1 MPPLGFGGGSRTLNL
16 QAPMMSVPRYHVA
29 TINQC
34 FNRKNTFFLISKH
47 CSIIFSEREKTS
59 AIGNEIALSWKTI
72 CGDVSSHAGHPPYN
86 NHCNTQDSAANA
98 SCHLSP

>member
-1 MPPLGFGGGSRTLNL
+1 MGFGGGSRTLNM
-16 QAPMMSVPRYHVA
+16 QTPMKSVPRYHVA

-59 AIGNEIALSWKTI
+59 ATRQSLA
-72 CGDVSSHAGHPPYN
+72 VAGLASQNLYN
-86 NHCNTQDSAANA
+86 
-98 SCHLSP
+98 P

>member
-1 MPPLGFGGGSRTLNL
+1 MGFGGGSRTLNM

-34 FNRKNTFFLISKH
+34 FNRKNTFFLISRH

-59 AIGNEIALSWKTI
+59 TIGAEIVLSWKTI
-72 CGDVSSHAGHPPYN
+72 CGDVSSQSQAIP
-86 NHCNTQDSAANA
+86 
-98 SCHLSP
+98 L